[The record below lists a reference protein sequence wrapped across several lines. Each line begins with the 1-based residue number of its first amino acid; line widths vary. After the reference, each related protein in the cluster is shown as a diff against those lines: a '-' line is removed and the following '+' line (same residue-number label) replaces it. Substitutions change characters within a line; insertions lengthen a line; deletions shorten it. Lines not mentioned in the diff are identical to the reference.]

1 MSGRTIE
8 RLALASLAALAAL
21 STTPALAA
29 TGTASASASTS
40 ASASKLTSRIASHHV
55 LVGGSVRVNGRAG
68 APYGTIV
75 RLQVRRGGAWRTV
88 DRVHAGRQGRYRLL
102 WRPRSTG
109 SRALRVLA
117 AGDSRD
123 SGRVAVYR
131 RALASWFGPGLFGS
145 ALACG
150 GHLTARTL
158 GVANKTLPCGTKLRL
173 RYRGRSVTVRVI
185 DRGPYVGAR
194 EFDLTAA
201 LRARLRFD
209 GVGTILTT
217 R

>member
-1 MSGRTIE
+1 MHGRTIG
-8 RLALASLAALAAL
+8 RLALAGLAASAAI
-21 STTPALAA
+21 TAPPA
-29 TGTASASASTS
+29 TAGAPASV
-40 ASASKLTSRIASHHV
+40 SKLTSQIASHHV
-55 LVGGSVRVNGRAG
+55 LVGGSVRVTGRAG

-75 RLQVRRGGAWRTV
+75 RLQARKGGVWRTV
-88 DRVHAGRQGRYRLL
+88 DRTHAGRRGRYRLL
-102 WRPRSTG
+102 WRPGITG

-117 AGDSRD
+117 AGARRH

-131 RALASWFGPGLFGS
+131 RAIASWFGPGLFGS

-158 GVANKTLPCGTKLRL
+158 GVANKTLPCGAKLRI
-173 RYRGRSVTVRVI
+173 RYRGRSLSVRVI
-185 DRGPYVGAR
+185 DRGPYIGSR

-201 LRARLRFD
+201 VRARLRFD

>member
-1 MSGRTIE
+1 MYGLTTG
-8 RLALASLAALAAL
+8 RLALASLATAAAI
-21 STTPALAA
+21 TAPPAAA
-29 TGTASASASTS
+29 GAPVSAST
-40 ASASKLTSRIASHHV
+40 SKLTSRIASHHV
-55 LVGGSVRVNGRAG
+55 LVGGSIRVNGRAG
-68 APYGTIV
+68 APYGTVV
-75 RLQVRRGGAWRTV
+75 RLQVRSGGVWRTV
-88 DRVHAGRQGRYRLL
+88 DRVHAGRQGSYRLL
-102 WRPRSTG
+102 WRPGSTG
-109 SRALRVLA
+109 SRALRVVA
-117 AGDSRD
+117 AGASRD

-150 GHLTARTL
+150 GHLTAHTL
-158 GVANKTLPCGTKLRL
+158 GVANKTLPCGTRLRI
-173 RYRGRSVTVRVI
+173 RYRGRSVTVRVV

-201 LRARLRFD
+201 VRARLRFD